1 MEVRDKITRRK
12 FLESAFVGTAGTA
25 VLPQLLT
32 AKDVTKAAK
41 RTATDLVALG
51 RSKVR
56 LCRLGMGT
64 GTRGGKIQRELG
76 REKFIKLIRYGIERG
91 VTYIDTADNY
101 NGMHEM
107 IKPAIKGI
115 DREKIQILCKIWPGR
130 HQNPLKE
137 IDRFRREIGT
147 DYFDVMLM
155 HCVRT
160 PDWVEQNKRL
170 RDLLDTAREKKII
183 RATGVSIHGLL
194 PLRAAADTGWG
205 DVRLVRINHNGHHMD
220 NLKNKWKAP
229 GNVSEVVRHIKKM
242 HADGKGIIGMKLI
255 GEGDF
260 KGPEL
265 RRKSIDFVI
274 GLGCVNAV
282 TIGFKSP
289 AEIDEAITNI
299 NNALAKHPAKSAS
312 T

>member
-1 MEVRDKITRRK
+1 METRGKITRRK
-12 FLESAFVGTAGTA
+12 FLESTFIGTAGTA

-32 AKDVTKAAK
+32 AKDVTKITK

-51 RSKVR
+51 RSKVK

-101 NGMHEM
+101 RGMHEM

-115 DREKIQILCKIWPGR
+115 DREKIQILCKIWLGR
-130 HQNPLKE
+130 YQDPLKE
-137 IDRFRREIGT
+137 IDRFRSEVGT

-155 HCVRT
+155 HCART

-183 RATGVSIHGLL
+183 RATGVSMHGLL

-205 DVRLVRINHNGHHMD
+205 DVRLVRVNHNGRHMD
-220 NLKNKWKAP
+220 NLKNKWKEP
-229 GNVSEVVRHIKKM
+229 GDVSEVVKHIKKM
-242 HADGKGIIGMKLI
+242 HAAGKGIIGMKLI

-260 KGPEL
+260 KNPEL

-299 NNALAKHPAKSAS
+299 NNALAKHPPKPAS